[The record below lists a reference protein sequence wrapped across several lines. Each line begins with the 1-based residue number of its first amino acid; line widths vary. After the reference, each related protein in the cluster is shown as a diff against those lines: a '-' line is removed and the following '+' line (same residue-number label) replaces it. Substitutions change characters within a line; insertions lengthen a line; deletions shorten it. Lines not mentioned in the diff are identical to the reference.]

1 MVEGTTVAEARAH
14 ADGETVTVEGYV
26 TVAPGTFTSATGE
39 AGFALADDTGGL
51 DIRAMDRVALPVD
64 AHVRVTG
71 VMGQLHQLR
80 VVETTAA
87 AGVTLLT
94 GTRTVAPMV
103 VATGGVDESVEGRLV
118 SVSGTSTREIVDDA
132 PYGLK
137 VYIGDGSGEVQVF
150 VHLVGGVGV
159 VDTAGLTRG
168 SSIAVV
174 GLAAQYETTYEVA
187 PRVAADLVRR

>member
-1 MVEGTTVAEARAH
+1 
-14 ADGETVTVEGYV
+14 VTVEGYV

-51 DIRAMDRVALPVD
+51 YISAMDRVALPVD

-94 GTRTVAPMV
+94 GTRTVAPMA

-118 SVSGTSTREIVDDA
+118 SVSGTLTREIVDDA

-137 VYIGDGSGEVQVF
+137 VYIDDGSGEVQVF

-159 VDTAGLTRG
+159 VDTAGLTLG